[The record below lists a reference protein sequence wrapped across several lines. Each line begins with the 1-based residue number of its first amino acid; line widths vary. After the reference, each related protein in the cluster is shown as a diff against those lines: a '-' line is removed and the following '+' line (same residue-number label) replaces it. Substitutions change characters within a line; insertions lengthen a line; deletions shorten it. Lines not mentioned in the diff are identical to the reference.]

1 MLLWFCLKTQVNTP
15 RVHLSYSYTNWV
27 RIKTDRFCVL
37 LECTAKAVIHRI
49 NNIKI
54 KATKAD
60 ATTVEGTLPASAKT
74 PTPKRG
80 RKVKTE
86 ADEEES
92 PTKKTKTAAARKTKT
107 KAPVKMEP
115 AEDEQPKVENVT
127 DGNN

>member
-1 MLLWFCLKTQVNTP
+1 MPMTWNADTDAKLFAAVLATSDVKVNHAAVAQIMGP
-15 RVHLSYSYTNWV
+15 
-27 RIKTDRFCVL
+27 
-37 LECTAKAVIHRI
+37 ECTAKAVIHRI